1 MSVFASREGC
11 AGELVSNTN
20 VIVDAAGRWFL
31 RSGIQEQNGGVARFY
46 RSDLQRNANV
56 STEITGY
63 AIGTLLFLYQ
73 RTGQSEYLNA
83 AIASARFL
91 TRTAWNARL
100 SSFPFEYPVDG
111 SGPLAYFF
119 DSGIIVRALLAT
131 WRVTNETEF
140 RDVAVV
146 AGRGMSSD
154 FKAREAIHPILSLPD
169 KRPLGYEQRWSACPG
184 AYQLKAALA
193 WYDLYETTGEM
204 SFLRDYEFAL
214 EGALGN
220 EADFLA
226 KEPERDRIMDRLHAY
241 TYFLEGLL
249 PMLHRADC
257 AHAFRAGLDRA
268 ATYLREIAPQFA
280 RSDVYAQ
287 MLRARIY
294 GEKLGSI
301 PLDMTAATHE
311 ASEAATFQLASD
323 DARVDGGFGFGRKA
337 SGMMPFVNPV
347 STGFC
352 TQALASWNDRNN
364 QVLAVCRHDLI

>member
-1 MSVFASREGC
+1 MGGLGSC
-11 AGELVSNTN
+11 VSNTS

-63 AIGTLLFLYQ
+63 AIGTLLFLYR

-111 SGPLAYFF
+111 CGPLAYFF
-119 DSGIIVRALLAT
+119 DSGIIVRALLAI

-140 RDVAVV
+140 RDIAIA
-146 AGRGMSSD
+146 AGRGMSAD

-169 KRPLGYEQRWSACPG
+169 KRPLGYQPRWSASPG
-184 AYQLKAALA
+184 AYQLKAAMA

-214 EGALGN
+214 DVALGN
-220 EADFLA
+220 DVDFLA

-241 TYFLEGLL
+241 LYFLEGLL

-257 AHAFRAGLDRA
+257 AHAFRGGLDRA
-268 ATYLREIAPQFA
+268 ATYLRQIAPQFA
-280 RSDVYAQ
+280 RSDVYGQ
-287 MLRARIY
+287 VLRARIY

-301 PLDMTAATHE
+301 PLDVAAATHE
-311 ASEAATFQLASD
+311 ASEAAAFQLDTD
-323 DARVDGGFGFGRKA
+323 DVRVNGGFGFGRKA
-337 SGMMPFVNPV
+337 GEMMPFVNPV

-352 TQALASWNDRNN
+352 AQALVSWNDRNN
-364 QVLAVCRHDLI
+364 HMLAVCRHDLI